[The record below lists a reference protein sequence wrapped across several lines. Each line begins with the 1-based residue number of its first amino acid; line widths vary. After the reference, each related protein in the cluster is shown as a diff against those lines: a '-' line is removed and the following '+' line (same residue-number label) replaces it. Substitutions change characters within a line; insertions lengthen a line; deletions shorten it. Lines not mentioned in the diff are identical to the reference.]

1 MSPWPRPVSPIGHGE
16 WRRVAKLSVTVSAI
30 HPRFP
35 PTAPLGSPTRPPE
48 PPYRPE
54 VARPSCTPRADPL
67 GPVRAGSGENRATYG
82 LPPRRQGKADPPF
95 GCLAS
100 SPKRRGSTPAR
111 QGARGDT
118 AAHPLRAPNALL
130 NPGASSCPGE
140 GKGDYR
146 GLGLRSQKAA

>member
-35 PTAPLGSPTRPPE
+35 PTAPPGSPTRPPG

-67 GPVRAGSGENRATYG
+67 GPVRADSGEKRADFRAYLSG
-82 LPPRRQGKADPPF
+82 DLEKRIPPSVVSR
-95 GCLAS
+95 
-100 SPKRRGSTPAR
+100 AR
-111 QGARGDT
+111 LIVEAP
-118 AAHPLRAPNALL
+118 PLRDKAPEATPPPTL
-130 NPGASSCPGE
+130 
-140 GKGDYR
+140 
-146 GLGLRSQKAA
+146 